1 MNERTV
7 ETSSGSTRVWE
18 KGSGTPLGFF
28 AGLGGLPR
36 WLPVLDAL
44 AGARKVVVPSLPG
57 YPGGSAYEH
66 LDDHL
71 DWILAAI
78 DTYRAAGLWGGDLI
92 GCSVGGALAAEVAAL
107 WPDAVRRL
115 VLIAPFGL
123 FDPAEPGTDIFAQ
136 RNPEAQIALLSAKP
150 EAYGAYVAAAKGN
163 DVDGAL
169 TLLRADMAASRV
181 LWPLGD
187 TRVAKRL
194 PRIRQKTLVLWGAED
209 KVIPPAH
216 AERFAELISGP
227 VQVEYIA
234 GAGHKVEFDAPDAV
248 ASAID
253 DFLS

>member
-1 MNERTV
+1 MKDRTV
-7 ETSSGSTRVWE
+7 DTSSGPMRVWE
-18 KGSGTPLGFF
+18 QGSGAPLGYF

-44 AGARKVVVPSLPG
+44 AGTRRVVAPSLPG
-57 YPGGSAYEH
+57 YPGGPPYEH

-71 DWILAAI
+71 DWILAAV
-78 DTYRAAGLWGGDLI
+78 DAYMAAGLWGGDLI

-107 WPDAVRRL
+107 RPDAVRRL
-115 VLIAPFGL
+115 VLVAPFGL
-123 FDPAEPGTDIFAQ
+123 FDPAQPGTDIFAQ
-136 RNPEAQIALLSAKP
+136 RNPDAQVALLSTKP
-150 EAYGAYVAAAKGN
+150 EAYGAYLAAAKGN

-169 TLLRADMAASRV
+169 TLLRADMAATRV

-187 TRVAKRL
+187 TRLAKRL
-194 PRIRQKTLVLWGAED
+194 PRIRQKTLVIWGADD
-209 KVIPPAH
+209 KVIPSGY
-216 AERFAELISGP
+216 AERFGELISGP

-248 ASAID
+248 AAAIE